1 MNPADLQLPDDVDA
15 LKAMIFAMA
24 AETAELK
31 ATNATAD
38 ERIARLTSIIKMFE
52 RAQYGKR
59 SEKLRIDPLSDEQ
72 YAFVF
77 DEIETGL
84 AEIQAGLDKAKGKP
98 HVQRPP
104 RPRKG
109 FAAHLERIEVVIEPE
124 DLPGCEGLE
133 KVKIGED
140 SSERL
145 DVTPVKFRIIV
156 TRRPK
161 YAYRGR
167 DGVIQAPAPAH
178 IVEGGIPTQALLAQI
193 AVAKYADG
201 LPLFRQQAIYAR
213 DGVELDRSLM
223 AQWMGKLGFNSNP

>member
-1 MNPADLQLPDDVDA
+1 MNPGDLQLPDDVDA
-15 LKAMIFAMA
+15 LKAMILAMA

-38 ERIARLTSIIKMFE
+38 DRIARLTSIIKMFE

-133 KVKIGED
+133 KED
-140 SSERL
+140 
-145 DVTPVKFRIIV
+145 
-156 TRRPK
+156 
-161 YAYRGR
+161 RGR
-167 DGVIQAPAPAH
+167 
-178 IVEGGIPTQALLAQI
+178 T
-193 AVAKYADG
+193 
-201 LPLFRQQAIYAR
+201 
-213 DGVELDRSLM
+213 SLC
-223 AQWMGKLGFNSNP
+223 G